1 MSRNNNSKHNK
12 NSEHSINPGLTEK
25 LRPLHKTFFSSSV
38 NLHEEKFKITLSGLW
53 LSLKVLFEE
62 IFRRF
67 CNFCLCILSWCKMK
81 LSLASRNKEQIQE
94 KSNTETVLC
103 NSYLTLCVLFS
114 KLLVLF
120 NFDLICSSSNLICD
134 NVGISALTGERVKGI
149 SFILQS
155 HTWFWRFLNS
165 CNQQQ
170 WL

>member
-1 MSRNNNSKHNK
+1 
-12 NSEHSINPGLTEK
+12 
-25 LRPLHKTFFSSSV
+25 
-38 NLHEEKFKITLSGLW
+38 
-53 LSLKVLFEE
+53 
-62 IFRRF
+62 
-67 CNFCLCILSWCKMK
+67 MK

-155 HTWFWRFLNS
+155 HT
-165 CNQQQ
+165 
-170 WL
+170 